1 MIKGK
6 YIVRSNGKIIA
17 EKENL
22 ITTNGFYMI
31 NRHLAK
37 SSIDWA
43 GALTIGAVSA
53 APAITD
59 KTLYYEIDRMPIT
72 LKSYAKMSPKF
83 VVLNKQLT
91 SNIAYLNFKS
101 ITTPLM
107 SSGYKIQ
114 VTGIDATFN
123 GTYNINS
130 IQPLQAIITGVS
142 ASGGTITYTA
152 SNTFTS
158 GEQVVI
164 TGVNPSAYNIV
175 GTIATASSSQF
186 TVVNAATG
194 SYVSGGTAV
203 QTYGYQLQ
211 FNKTASDVSSTIVSS
226 NTALIT
232 TLSDNSGNSLYN
244 NEIVVKATLDP
255 ALSARIS
262 EVGILPINLKQS
274 NNSSTRN
281 ITGFSEISK
290 VDSSLSAWSST
301 TSGSQVSLLGQ
312 TNINGSV
319 LSQQSG
325 YTWLSGTANVTLNV
339 NNAVGLKVG
348 SSVYIT
354 GTTAA
359 SGSTLAPSGSGTVYQ
374 VNGNYQV
381 VVTMGSSNTTGSTQY
396 GYGGT
401 LSINSSTLMQP
412 SQYGQFNIALNSS
425 DTVSISNVSV
435 DTTGYS
441 SSDSLLLLYY
451 SGSAASNTA
460 ITVNLTDN
468 NNTSS
473 PFACVATGIVTNVGW
488 NVARIPLPSNFPS
501 TGITTN
507 SMSIHLV
514 SGPSTIYLDSLKIVT
529 NDYWTGHPYAG
540 TLAITTVTPS
550 SPSSGYVTYTTSG
563 AHNFAIGNQVVISGI
578 TPSGYSGTF
587 TIYSIP
593 TKYTFVIANATTG
606 SATLGSPSQAVSG
619 TVVIMPPEYQLTSR
633 SLFTTPIIKNSG
645 QQMDIEYHL
654 QVT

>member
-6 YIVRSNGKIIA
+6 YIIKSDGKIIA

-43 GALTIGAVSA
+43 GGLTIGAV
-53 APAITD
+53 PANPALTD
-59 KTLYYEIDRMPIT
+59 KVLYYEIDRMPIT

-83 VVLNKQLT
+83 IIINKQLT

-101 ITTPLM
+101 ITAPLLA
-107 SSGYKIQ
+107 SGYKIQ
-114 VTGIDATFN
+114 VTGIDSVFN
-123 GTYNINS
+123 GTYNISS
-130 IQPLQAIITGVS
+130 IQSLQATITNVS
-142 ASGGTITYTA
+142 ASTGTITYTA
-152 SNTFTS
+152 ANSFTP
-158 GEQVVI
+158 GEQVVV
-164 TGVNPSAYNIV
+164 TGVNPTAYNIT

-194 SYVSGGTAV
+194 SYVSGGTAT
-203 QTYGYQLQ
+203 QTYGYQVQ
-211 FNKTASDVSSTIVSS
+211 YPKTNTDVSSTVVSS
-226 NTALIT
+226 NTALVT
-232 TLSDNSGNSLYN
+232 VLTDNLGNSIFN
-244 NEIVVKATLDP
+244 NEIIVKATLDP
-255 ALSARIS
+255 ALAARIS
-262 EVGILPINLKQS
+262 EVGIIPINLKQS
-274 NNSSTRN
+274 NNATTRN
-281 ITGFSEISK
+281 ITGFSEKSNT
-290 VDSSLSAWSST
+290 DASLSQWSST
-301 TSGSQVSLLGQ
+301 SSGSQVALLGQ
-312 TNINGSV
+312 TSINGSA

-325 YTWLSGTANVTLNV
+325 YTWLTGTSNVTINV
-339 NNAVGLKVG
+339 ANAQGLKVG

-359 SGSTLAPSGSGTVYQ
+359 SGSSLAPSGSGTVYQ

-381 VVTMGSSNTTGSTQY
+381 VVTMGSSNSTGSTQY

-401 LSINSSTLMQP
+401 LSLNSTTLQQP
-412 SQYGQFNIALNSS
+412 STYGQFNIALSSS
-425 DTVSISNVSV
+425 DTVSISNVSI
-435 DTTGYS
+435 DATGHS

-451 SGSAASNTA
+451 SGSAANNTA
-460 ITVNLTDN
+460 ITINLTDN
-468 NNTSS
+468 NNASS
-473 PFACVATGIVTNVGW
+473 PFACVATGIVTNIGL
-488 NVARIPLPSNFPS
+488 NVARIPLPSTFP
-501 TGITTN
+501 TAGITIN
-507 SMSIHLV
+507 SLSINMSA
-514 SGPSTIYLDSLKIVT
+514 GPSVIYLDSLKIVT

-540 TLAITTVTPS
+540 TLAVTTVTPS

-563 AHNFAIGNQVVISGI
+563 AHNFAIGNQVVISGL

-587 TIYSIP
+587 TIYSVP
-593 TKYTFVIANATTG
+593 TKNTFVIANSTTG
-606 SATLGSPSQAVSG
+606 TATIGSPAQAVSA
-619 TVVIMPPEYQLTSR
+619 TVVILPPEYQLTSR

>member
-6 YIVRSNGKIIA
+6 YVIKSDGKIIA

-22 ITTNGFYMI
+22 ITNNGFYMI
-31 NRHLAK
+31 NRYLAK

-43 GALTIGAVSA
+43 GALTIGALPVS
-53 APAITD
+53 PASTD
-59 KTLYYEIDRMPIT
+59 KTLYYEIDRMPIN
-72 LKSYAKMSPKF
+72 LKSYAKMSPRF
-83 VVLNKQLT
+83 IILNKQLT
-91 SNIAYLNFKS
+91 SNIGYLNFKS
-101 ITTPLM
+101 ITYPLL

-130 IQPLQAIITGVS
+130 IQPLQSIITNVS
-142 ASGGTITYTA
+142 ASTGTITYTA
-152 SNTFTS
+152 TNSFTV
-158 GEQVVI
+158 GETVVI
-164 TGVNPSAYNIV
+164 TGVSPSAYNITGV
-175 GTIATASSSQF
+175 VATASGSQF
-186 TVVNAATG
+186 TITNAATG
-194 SYVSGGTAV
+194 AYVSGGTAV
-203 QTYGYQLQ
+203 QSYCYQVQ
-211 FNKTASDVSSTIVSS
+211 FSKTASDVLSTAVSS
-226 NTALIT
+226 NTALLT
-232 TLSDNSGNSLYN
+232 VLTDNSGNALFN
-244 NEIVVKATLDP
+244 NEIIVKATLDP

-262 EVGILPINLKQS
+262 EVGVLPINLKQN

-281 ITGFSEISK
+281 LTGFSEKST
-290 VDSSLSAWSST
+290 VNSSLSAWSSAA
-301 TSGSQVSLLGQ
+301 SGSQVSLLGQ
-312 TNINGSV
+312 TNINGST

-339 NNAVGLKVG
+339 NNTSGLKVG

-354 GTTAA
+354 GATAA
-359 SGSTLAPSGSGTVYQ
+359 TGSTVVPSGAGTVFQ
-374 VNGNYQV
+374 INGNYQV
-381 VVTMGSSNTTGSTQY
+381 VVTMGSTNSSGSTQY

-401 LSINSSTLMQP
+401 LSLNSSTLMSP
-412 SQYGQFNIALNSS
+412 SVYGQFNVALNSS
-425 DTVSISNVSV
+425 DTISITNVSI

-451 SGSAASNTA
+451 STSAANNTA
-460 ITVNLTDN
+460 ITINLTDN
-468 NNTSS
+468 NNSSS
-473 PFACVATGIVTNVGW
+473 PFICAGTGIVTNIGL
-488 NVARIPLPSNFPS
+488 NVARIPLPSNYPS
-501 TGITTN
+501 SGITTN
-507 SMSIHLV
+507 SMSIKLV

-540 TLAITTVTPS
+540 TLSITAVTPS

-563 AHNFAIGNQVVISGI
+563 SHNFSIGNQVVISGV

-593 TKYTFVIANATTG
+593 TKYTFVVANSTTG
-606 SATLGSPSQAVSG
+606 TATIGSPSQAVSS
-619 TVVIMPPEYQLTSR
+619 TVIIMPAEYQLTSR